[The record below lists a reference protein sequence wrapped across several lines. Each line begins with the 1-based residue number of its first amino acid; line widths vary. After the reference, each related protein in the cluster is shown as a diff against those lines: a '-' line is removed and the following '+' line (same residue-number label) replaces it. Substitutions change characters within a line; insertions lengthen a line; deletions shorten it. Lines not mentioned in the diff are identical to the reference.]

1 MGAPRILN
9 GLTIKMDGFANG
21 VASGLSLSDAYRAA
35 YNVDS
40 MKDTTVQH
48 NASLLNNDPKVTA
61 RINTLLQRKAVLADI
76 NLASV
81 AAEMDDARRTA
92 KHAEVPQVASM
103 IAASRAKANLVGILT
118 PQLEVKQRS
127 LTIEATL
134 DELNIDDLRQLL
146 ALGDTAKALEAGDS
160 SIPPDARG

>member
-1 MGAPRILN
+1 MSQIKLRN
-9 GLTIKMDGFANG
+9 GLTRKQENFAQG
-21 VASGLSLSDAYRAA
+21 VASGLTLSDAYRAA
-35 YNVDS
+35 YDINGD
-40 MKDTTVQH
+40 KPETVQH
-48 NASLLNNDPKVTA
+48 NASLLASNTTVA
-61 RINTLLQRKAVLADI
+61 SRIEELNERLAVLADI

-81 AAEMDDARRTA
+81 AAEMDDARVTA

-146 ALGDTAKALEAGDS
+146 ALGDTAKALEAGDG
-160 SIPPDARG
+160 SIPPDAPG